1 MNKTKKMIQKR
12 AYCPKDSDFSS
23 YYTSQS
29 GHGYG
34 DIRIVRAPR
43 YQRGYGIGSFLTRL
57 AMPFIRNI
65 GKDLL
70 DKGVSAG
77 KRVVSDP
84 QIQAAL
90 KNSISEIAN
99 KSLARIKEGP
109 QSGSGRKLYKRRA
122 LKTKS
127 KSKSIKKTKI
137 KRKTTPRKKKS
148 RDIFRH

>member
-1 MNKTKKMIQKR
+1 MIQKR
-12 AYCPKDSDFSS
+12 AYCPKDSDFFS
-23 YYTSQS
+23 YYANQS
-29 GHGYG
+29 GSGFA

-57 AMPFIRNI
+57 AMPLIRNF

-70 DKGVSAG
+70 EKGVSAG

-99 KSLARIKEGP
+99 KSLAKIRETS
-109 QSGSGRKLYKRRA
+109 QSGSGARLYKKNQSR
-122 LKTKS
+122 
-127 KSKSIKKTKI
+127 
-137 KRKTTPRKKKS
+137 KRKKSSQAKVKRKSSTLKKKP
-148 RDIFRH
+148 RDIFRA